1 MPWKESNVQEERI
14 KFVAAWKQGGWTM
27 TDLCNEFGIS
37 RKTGYK
43 YLERYNDEGVDGLKC
58 KSRARKF
65 HPNATRPELVELII
79 EMRKEH
85 PSWGPRKLL
94 ARLRGRYPRIPL
106 DDWPCNSTVS
116 EILKRNGYVRKVR
129 KRRRAPPTLFPFSHV
144 GNPNDL
150 WCTDFKGRFT
160 VGSGQR
166 CDPLTITDAHTRY
179 LLECKAVK
187 KTNTENVQKVF
198 ENIFRE
204 YGLPRAIRSDNGSP
218 FAATS
223 LGGLSRLS
231 VWWLKLGITL
241 ERIEPGKP
249 QQNGRHERMHLTLK
263 KETALPPMSSLNR
276 QQKEFDRFREEYNT
290 ERPHEALSYR
300 APADI
305 YKRSPRK
312 FPGKRLEMH
321 YPTHM
326 ETETVSDEGTIRYG
340 VHRIFLTSALRGE
353 RIGLEEIDE
362 RHRRVNF
369 AHAALGLIDVY
380 TGKLLKYDS
389 PKYIRVVDQ

>member
-1 MPWKESNVQEERI
+1 
-14 KFVAAWKQGGWTM
+14 
-27 TDLCNEFGIS
+27 
-37 RKTGYK
+37 
-43 YLERYNDEGVDGLKC
+43 
-58 KSRARKF
+58 
-65 HPNATRPELVELII
+65 
-79 EMRKEH
+79 
-85 PSWGPRKLL
+85 
-94 ARLRGRYPRIPL
+94 
-106 DDWPCNSTVS
+106 
-116 EILKRNGYVRKVR
+116 
-129 KRRRAPPTLFPFSHV
+129 
-144 GNPNDL
+144 
-150 WCTDFKGRFT
+150 
-160 VGSGQR
+160 
-166 CDPLTITDAHTRY
+166 
-179 LLECKAVK
+179 
-187 KTNTENVQKVF
+187 
-198 ENIFRE
+198 
-204 YGLPRAIRSDNGSP
+204 
-218 FAATS
+218 
-223 LGGLSRLS
+223 
-231 VWWLKLGITL
+231 
-241 ERIEPGKP
+241 
-249 QQNGRHERMHLTLK
+249 
-263 KETALPPMSSLNR
+263 MSSLNR